1 MTFVG
6 KILVIII
13 MVFAL
18 FFLAITAVVFTT
30 ETNWKAQAA
39 KQGDQIKKLN
49 ETVNTT
55 KAETESVTAE
65 LAKIKNAHKAE
76 LGLWDTAKANLETQN
91 KQRQNEIT
99 EQRSALEKAVDNT
112 RILVQEAEARKKEAD
127 LLRTTLDGV
136 QKQSNEFKLRQTDL
150 NDEIRVLQR
159 ELEVA
164 KNNNKSL
171 RERVALL
178 TTVLRTHN
186 LSADTARI
194 ARADNPPDVEGQVE
208 RIDVTGNR
216 LEISIGSDDGL
227 VEGNTLVVYRTAQPD
242 PGFIGNIK
250 IDAVDPDKAVA
261 HVIGKTVQGKK
272 IKEGDIVTTKI
283 GSRN

>member
-18 FFLAITAVVFTT
+18 FFLAITSVVFTT
-30 ETNWKAQAA
+30 ETNWKAAAA

-49 ETVNTT
+49 ETVSTS
-55 KAETESVTAE
+55 KAESESINAE
-65 LAKIKNAHKAE
+65 LTKIKAAHKAE
-76 LGLWDTAKANLETQN
+76 LGLWEAAKANLETQN
-91 KQRQNEIT
+91 KQRQDEIT
-99 EQRSALEKAVDNT
+99 AQRTDLEKALTTTGV
-112 RILVQEAEARKKEAD
+112 LVQEAEARKKEAD
-127 LLRTTLDGV
+127 LLRTHLDAV
-136 QKQSNEFKLRQTDL
+136 QKQANEYKLRQTDL

-159 ELEVA
+159 DLEVA

-186 LSADTARI
+186 LSADTERI
-194 ARADNPPDVEGQVE
+194 TRADNPPDVEGQVE
-208 RIDVTGNR
+208 KVDSRNSRV
-216 LEISIGSDDGL
+216 EISIGSDDGL
-227 VEGNTLVVYRTAQPD
+227 VEGNTLQIYRTSQPD
-242 PGFIGNIK
+242 PGYIGKIQ

-261 HVIGKTVQGKK
+261 HVVGKTIQGKK
-272 IKEGDIVTTKI
+272 IKEGDIVTTRI
-283 GSRN
+283 SPRS